1 MIEALRSGHIRQ
13 AGPDVLAI
21 EPLLAS
27 YILTTMASASP
38 GWRSKLMPGRNRLI
52 SPAWL
57 GRRNPASS

>member
-27 YILTTMASASP
+27 SILTTMASASP
-38 GWRSKLMPGRNRLI
+38 GWCSNLVSGRNCLI
-52 SPAWL
+52 
-57 GRRNPASS
+57 